1 MGGTAPERM
10 SIYGDHAACA
20 SCFDL
25 AGVLGHQRLEQLARS
40 AQNRP
45 GDPVPSRDAVSN
57 FRGVAAIVAQSQ
69 LSNKSPMAWAR
80 LFDQLGRTLRTIGEA
95 HVARGETETA
105 RALVDN
111 LSRELEVLHDRFET
125 SSPHELLPDERVS
138 DHSKPASRYETGM
151 HKVAHHR
158 GRESSHDRGFGR

>member
-45 GDPVPSRDAVSN
+45 GDPVPSRDAVST
-57 FRGVAAIVAQSQ
+57 FAG
-69 LSNKSPMAWAR
+69 
-80 LFDQLGRTLRTIGEA
+80 LR
-95 HVARGETETA
+95 RSW
-105 RALVDN
+105 
-111 LSRELEVLHDRFET
+111 LSR
-125 SSPHELLPDERVS
+125 S
-138 DHSKPASRYETGM
+138 
-151 HKVAHHR
+151 
-158 GRESSHDRGFGR
+158 